1 MGLELPSELTEP
13 LSWIGL
19 IWPEADEEKLFEA
32 GTKWASFGASVS
44 GIHDNAHASAKLA
57 TASGDMS
64 VDSALAAFDGWWNAD
79 DGPAKRLPDD
89 AAAALIIGGALI
101 VFAGLTLALKIAF
114 IVQLIMLAIEVA
126 QAIATAFVSFGATM
140 AEVPGFVAATRVIC
154 RQLIKQVVEHI
165 QTVIKEL
172 LERAKSLFK
181 LVRSKVGRKEA
192 EAVAG
197 DLKNLGPLKM
207 KSLERR
213 FLGEADPNNPMRA
226 FFPKTVHYMSDAERD
241 AHRLEMRGGK
251 LYRSDG
257 TLFDTT
263 NAATAHSGGGRA
275 MFVMDGE
282 GNMYASTVQDVG
294 RLHHSSFLSGGDV
307 AGAGEISVKDGVL
320 QEITRKSGHYRPPE
334 ELQQQVLDVLGLKG
348 IDVSSVYAGS
358 GF

>member
-1 MGLELPSELTEP
+1 VGLELPSELTEP

-32 GTKWASFGASVS
+32 GTRWISFGTSVS
-44 GIHDNAHASAKLA
+44 GILDNADASAKMA
-57 TASGDMS
+57 TASADMS
-64 VDSALAAFDGWWNAD
+64 VDSAVAAFEHWWNDD
-79 DGPAKRLPDD
+79 DGPAKRLPAD
-89 AAAALIIGGALI
+89 ANAAMIIGGALI

-114 IVQLIMLAIEVA
+114 IVQLITLAIEVA
-126 QAIATAFVSFGATM
+126 QAIATAFVSFGATT
-140 AEVPGFVAATRVIC
+140 AEIPGFVAATRVIC

-172 LERAKSLFK
+172 LEKAKNLFK
-181 LVRSKVGRKEA
+181 LVKSKVGRKEA
-192 EAVAG
+192 EALVG
-197 DLKNLGPLKM
+197 DLKNLKM
-207 KSLERR
+207 KSLERHYV
-213 FLGEADPNNPMRA
+213 GEADPNNPMRA

-334 ELQQQVLDVLGLKG
+334 ELQQQVLDVLGAKG

>member
-32 GTKWASFGASVS
+32 GARWFSFGASVS
-44 GIHDNAHASAKLA
+44 GILGNADAAAKMA

-64 VDSALAAFDGWWNAD
+64 ADSALAAFDHWWNDD
-79 DGPAKRLPDD
+79 DGPAKRLPAD
-89 AAAALIIGGALI
+89 AEAAMIIGGALI
-101 VFAGLTLALKIAF
+101 VFAGLTLASKIAF
-114 IVQLIMLAIEVA
+114 IVQLITLAIEVA

-154 RQLIKQVVEHI
+154 RQLIKQVVEHV

-172 LERAKSLFK
+172 LERAKNLFK

-192 EAVAG
+192 EALAG

-207 KSLERR
+207 KSLERD
-213 FLGEADPNNPMRA
+213 FVGEADAGNPSR
-226 FFPKTVHYMSDAERD
+226 FFRPDTVHYMSDAERD
-241 AHRLEMRGGK
+241 AHRLTIRDGK

-263 NAATAHSGGGRA
+263 DAATLHAGGGRA
-275 MFVMDGE
+275 MYVMDGE
-282 GNMYASTVQDVG
+282 GNVYASTIQTRG
-294 RLHHSSFLSGGDV
+294 YLHHSSFLAGGDV
-307 AGAGEISVKDGVL
+307 AGAGEMTVEKGVL
-320 QEITRKSGHYRPPE
+320 QEVTRKSGHYRPPE
-334 ELQQQVLDVLGLKG
+334 ELQKQVFDVLGARG
-348 IDVSSVYAGS
+348 IDMTDVIS
-358 GF
+358 GPGF